1 MSSTWLK
8 EAYGLFDFD
17 QKNDQKTHQ
26 LIRLQGNNYL
36 MQNPQYTRIDNH
48 WLNNDSFETA
58 DVKVPSERILVRV
71 LNKNNDYW
79 VYHKNLVDE
88 AQE

>member
-1 MSSTWLK
+1 
-8 EAYGLFDFD
+8 
-17 QKNDQKTHQ
+17 
-26 LIRLQGNNYL
+26 